1 MYARTPRQATTM
13 PAAMSIDVGHLHVL
27 FRSRSR
33 VITRNVCNTL
43 GLYLVSEKS
52 HCSVYVFRAQLEAL
66 PVVTEEFHPPNTLV
80 HPGLGALSGVHPLP
94 TLTSQFN

>member
-1 MYARTPRQATTM
+1 MYARAPRQTTTM
-13 PAAMSIDVGHLHVL
+13 PAAMSIGAGHLHFL

-43 GLYLVSEKS
+43 GLYLVSEKN

-66 PVVTEEFHPPNTLV
+66 SVVTEEFHPPNTLV
-80 HPGLGALSGVHPLP
+80 HPGLGGPLGHSP
-94 TLTSQFN
+94 SPDTYLPI